1 MLPVALLDP
10 KPGEAILDLCA
21 APGSKTTQIA
31 ARTEGRGVC
40 VANDMQE
47 KRLRILND
55 AVQRTGAS
63 SVVVT
68 RKIGQWFA
76 RHLTERFDRVVCDAP
91 CTAQGTARKDPT
103 ALQYS
108 SQESID
114 KASRLQF
121 QLLEAAI
128 HAAKTGGR
136 IVYSTCTLTPEEN
149 EAVVLALL
157 NKFSDQLE
165 VVHPKEAL
173 PTGLNW
179 DMNQAISDSETV
191 QKTLRPAPYA
201 PHPFLRLWPQTYD
214 TEGFFCAVLKKTKPT
229 RAVERVEMVARSA
242 DPLSRRKTETVAHL
256 FEEQFGTDFRR
267 TGEMLIEKGNFLL
280 LVTEEAYGFPLPM
293 MEYACG
299 IPYAKVLPDG
309 RFRITNEMASL
320 RGYAAQTNVLELTE
334 TDLLTLLAGKD
345 STCDPALK
353 GDVILRHRGISIG
366 LGLAKEG
373 ILLNRLPRW
382 VVKLGST

>member
-1 MLPVALLDP
+1 MLPVALLMTP
-10 KPGEAILDLCA
+10 PGEAILICVPRREQDGA
-21 APGSKTTQIA
+21 DRGAFSPPPDPGGGGEDA
-31 ARTEGRGVC
+31 RGVV

-149 EAVVLALL
+149 EAVVLA
-157 NKFSDQLE
+157 
-165 VVHPKEAL
+165 
-173 PTGLNW
+173 
-179 DMNQAISDSETV
+179 I
-191 QKTLRPAPYA
+191 
-201 PHPFLRLWPQTYD
+201 
-214 TEGFFCAVLKKTKPT
+214 
-229 RAVERVEMVARSA
+229 
-242 DPLSRRKTETVAHL
+242 
-256 FEEQFGTDFRR
+256 EQ
-267 TGEMLIEKGNFLL
+267 I
-280 LVTEEAYGFPLPM
+280 
-293 MEYACG
+293 
-299 IPYAKVLPDG
+299 
-309 RFRITNEMASL
+309 
-320 RGYAAQTNVLELTE
+320 
-334 TDLLTLLAGKD
+334 
-345 STCDPALK
+345 
-353 GDVILRHRGISIG
+353 
-366 LGLAKEG
+366 
-373 ILLNRLPRW
+373 
-382 VVKLGST
+382 